1 MLIPMSVPVSIPVLS
16 LEDRQQAF
24 MTILPLLE
32 TKARFAFRDLESRHD
47 RDDAVAEVVALA
59 WEHFRHSR
67 SLPASLFI
75 KQIPLFIATVRQ
87 QLSVRPV

>member
-24 MTILPLLE
+24 VTILPLLE
-32 TKARFAFRDLESRHD
+32 TKARFAFRDLASRHD
-47 RDDAVAEVVALA
+47 REDAVAEVIALA
-59 WEHFRHSR
+59 WEHFRQSR
-67 SLPASLFI
+67 PLPASLFI

-87 QLSVRPV
+87 LLSVRPL